1 MAELADASD
10 LGSDGRPWGF
20 KSLRLHQRNP
30 RQKSGVSLCREGLFS
45 LWLTRSALRATIAI
59 PSLCSLQI
67 PSTAPAQLPT
77 KVGGFSLPRR
87 AFFPVL
93 TRKVFIRGVV
103 GMADCGYKVIYIV
116 RRYGIPDPVRIIP
129 VWHGRGGYKIGTAFA
144 VPWVVFSGDHFL
156 SAWSRFQRLISS
168 RRVLNLPSTP
178 SSVGE

>member
-20 KSLRLHQRNP
+20 KSLRLHQRNS

-59 PSLCSLQI
+59 PSLRSLQI
-67 PSTAPAQLPT
+67 PSTAPAQPPT

-87 AFFPVL
+87 AFLPVL

-103 GMADCGYKVIYIV
+103 GRADCGYKVIYIV
-116 RRYGIPDPVRIIP
+116 RRYGMPDRNNTNRPQSNSFR
-129 VWHGRGGYKIGTAFA
+129 RFCTAEPCQY
-144 VPWVVFSGDHFL
+144 VHYWLH
-156 SAWSRFQRLISS
+156 SARATSS
-168 RRVLNLPSTP
+168 EMLLL
-178 SSVGE
+178 